1 MEAAVEAGR
10 GGVLFNQ
17 GTLSIKKPQTRP
29 QYTEKKSF
37 LFSQTKSVRGKHLPV
52 VVLWQKN
59 KFYCWLGGWRGET
72 HSWCLQ
78 GLYALSPSLS
88 CGNRNSRWTQTADM
102 SEFTVI
108 DVKKI
113 LNSLQNKWLFYH
125 FWCIYLL
132 WFYFFF
138 IFKTIRCIACKL

>member
-1 MEAAVEAGR
+1 MKLGGEGCYST
-10 GGVLFNQ
+10 GVLFQFKNPRPGHNTQ
-17 GTLSIKKPQTRP
+17 KKNHFYLAKQNLWEGNICQWLSFDKRTSSTVGWVVGGGRL
-29 QYTEKKSF
+29 TADVS
-37 LFSQTKSVRGKHLPV
+37 RG
-52 VVLWQKN
+52 
-59 KFYCWLGGWRGET
+59 CM
-72 HSWCLQ
+72 
-78 GLYALSPSLS
+78 LSPSLS

-102 SEFTVI
+102 SEFTLI

-113 LNSLQNKWLFYH
+113 LNSLQNKWLLYH